1 MMAHKSI
8 SDRNIAMSKRL
19 SAKTGEYID
28 KQTNQP
34 KGEYTQIGVILNG
47 DNGEYMLLDP
57 SVSLSGVLQKQNAL
71 AFKNNKPMRDS
82 VMVGVY
88 EENSNQGQQSNTQ
101 GSYQQQ
107 GGYQQ
112 QQNQQGQYQQQAPQQ
127 GYVQQGQQQG
137 YQKQG

>member
-1 MMAHKSI
+1 
-8 SDRNIAMSKRL
+8 MSKRL

-57 SVSLSGVLQKQNAL
+57 SVSLSGILQKQNAL
-71 AFKNNKPMRDS
+71 AFKNGKPMRDS

-88 EENSNQGQQSNTQ
+88 EENSQQGQQQSGYQNQQ
-101 GSYQQQ
+101 GNYQQQQ
-107 GGYQQ
+107 GGY
-112 QQNQQGQYQQQAPQQ
+112 AP
-127 GYVQQGQQQG
+127 QGQQQAQQQGG
-137 YQKQG
+137 YRR